1 MNDGS
6 SIKEMM
12 DRDARTNRAQ
22 WINSVAEKMLIRSAV
37 KFREAEPNMRRR
49 MMSEA
54 FTAAEELVDEQMRR
68 FEAAQSPRRVPR
80 AV

>member
-1 MNDGS
+1 
-6 SIKEMM
+6 
-12 DRDARTNRAQ
+12 
-22 WINSVAEKMLIRSAV
+22 MLIRSAV